1 MKVGMYGG
9 KFLPFHMGHLSMI
22 IKASTMVDE
31 LFVVLSYSHS
41 RDLLLTQN
49 SGIREMPYSL
59 RLRWISEA
67 TKDLPNLKILAV
79 EDTAVTDD
87 TYDWKKGSTDI
98 QQAIGK
104 PINMIF
110 GSDEIYRSI
119 FKEHYPNADYI
130 CLDPERSSYPIS
142 ATKIRQDG
150 VFKHWDFIPSVVRPY
165 FIKRI
170 AIVGTESCGKST
182 MTKNLADYF
191 NTIFVEEYGRAYTN
205 NIGGSDG
212 ILFNEDFMTIA
223 YGHKMAENNATRT
236 SNKLLFIDTE
246 AIVTQYYSNLYGE
259 GYLSALDGI
268 IHSQH
273 YDLILYLEPDIPWV
287 QDGTRHHGEK
297 SIREANNQSL
307 KNLFSQYNVPYKSI
321 TGSFE
326 DRFAKCIESV
336 QSIIP

>member
-1 MKVGMYGG
+1 MYGG

-41 RDLLLTQN
+41 RDLQLTQKA
-49 SGIREMPYSL
+49 GIKEMPYSL
-59 RLRWISEA
+59 RLRWLTEA
-67 TKDLPNLKILAV
+67 TKNLPNVKILLV

-87 TYDWKKGSTDI
+87 TYDWGEGSSDI

-104 PINMIF
+104 PINTIF
-110 GSDEIYRSI
+110 GSEESYRSI
-119 FKEHYPNADYI
+119 FKENYPNAVYL
-130 CLDPERSSYPIS
+130 CLDPERNSYPIS

-150 VFKHWDFIPSVVRPY
+150 VFKHWEFLPSVVRPY

-170 AIVGTESCGKST
+170 AIVGTESCGKTT
-182 MTKNLADYF
+182 MVKKLAAYY
-191 NTIFVEEYGRAYTN
+191 NTTFVEEYGRTYSDN
-205 NIGGSDG
+205 MGGSDG
-212 ILFNEDFMTIA
+212 ILFNEDFMMIA
-223 YGHKMAENNATRT
+223 YGHKMAEFNAT
-236 SNKLLFIDTE
+236 SIANKLLFIDSE

-259 GYLSALDGI
+259 GYLSSLEGI

-287 QDGTRHHGEK
+287 QDGTRHHGEQ

-307 KNLFSQYNVPYKSI
+307 KNLFSQYEVPYISI
-321 TGSFE
+321 DGSFE
-326 DRFAKCIESV
+326 DRFSKCIESIELIT
-336 QSIIP
+336 SM

>member
-1 MKVGMYGG
+1 MSVGMYGG

-22 IKASTMVDE
+22 IKTSTMVDE

-41 RDLLLTQN
+41 RDLYLTQN

-59 RLRWISEA
+59 RLRWLIEA
-67 TKDLPNLKILAV
+67 TKDLTNVKILAV

-87 TYDWKKGSTDI
+87 TYDWAKGSADI
-98 QQAIGK
+98 QQAIVK
-104 PINMIF
+104 PINKIF
-110 GSDEIYRSI
+110 GSEEYYRSI
-119 FKEHYPNADYI
+119 FKEHYPNADYL
-130 CLDPERSSYPIS
+130 CLDPDRSSYPIS
-142 ATKIRQDG
+142 ATKIRKVG
-150 VFKHWDFIPSVVRPY
+150 VFNHWDFLPSVVRPY

-182 MTKNLADYF
+182 MTKKLAAYF
-191 NTIFVEEYGRAYTN
+191 NTTFVEEYGRTYSEK
-205 NIGGSDG
+205 IGGSDG
-212 ILFNEDFMTIA
+212 ILFNEDFMMIA
-223 YGHKMAENNATRT
+223 FGHKMAEYNATRT

-268 IHSQH
+268 IHSQQ

-297 SIREANNQSL
+297 SIREANNQTL
-307 KNLFSQYNVPYKSI
+307 KNLFSQYNVPYISI
-321 TGSFE
+321 DGSFE
-326 DRFAKCIESV
+326 ERFAKCIESV
-336 QSIIP
+336 QSIIS